1 MGILSNRLASSVID
15 MNAFTTTHKHAARG
29 FTLVEMIVVIAINT
43 IILLSFTLALDTF
56 YTNNSYTFAQSNE
69 VDQARQSSQA
79 WVRDFREATT
89 AEDGTFP
96 IGVAEPNRL
105 VFYSNVDPA
114 TDVDLVEYRIS
125 STTLEKRVFHSTGFP
140 PSYSTTSPDRVE
152 ILSTAVRNLSNGLPM
167 FRYYNNAGSEITNP
181 ATMVGDIRYVEMQ
194 LDINVDPNRVPT
206 GFLLTNSVA
215 PRNLKDNL

>member
-1 MGILSNRLASSVID
+1 
-15 MNAFTTTHKHAARG
+15 MNTFFTTKTQHTRG

-43 IILLSFTLALDTF
+43 IILLTFTLALDSF
-56 YTNNSYTFAQSNE
+56 YTNNSYTFAQSSE

-96 IGVAEPNRL
+96 IGVAEPDRL
-105 VFYSNVDPA
+105 VFYSNVDAA
-114 TDVDLVEYRIS
+114 TAVDLVEYRIS
-125 STTLEKRVFHSTGFP
+125 ATTLEKRVFHPTGFP
-140 PSYSTTSPDRVE
+140 PSYSTTTPDRVE
-152 ILSTAVRNLSNGLPM
+152 ILSTAVRNVSNGVPL
-167 FRYYNNAGSEITNP
+167 FRYYNNAGAEITNP
-181 ATMVGDIRYVEMQ
+181 SAMIGDIRYVEMQ